1 MKKFILIVLILAIHV
16 SGFSQM
22 MSENNSYRA
31 NVIPEENITSTDV
44 KIYPNPCKEEIVTVE
59 FNNQQIKEIRLTNII
74 GKEVFLK
81 KYPYFENK
89 KQIELNDI
97 PNGIYI
103 MKIITSDETVV
114 VKKLMVSKI

>member
-81 KYPYFENK
+81 KYPYSENK